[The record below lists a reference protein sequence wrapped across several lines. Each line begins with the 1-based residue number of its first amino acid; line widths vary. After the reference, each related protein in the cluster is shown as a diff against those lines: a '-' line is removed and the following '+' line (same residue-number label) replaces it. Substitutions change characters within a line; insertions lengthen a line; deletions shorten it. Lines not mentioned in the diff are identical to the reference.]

1 MERLTKTYSD
11 GTHGASDSLPCGENS
26 YDYKNLL
33 IEKLGKYED
42 LEERLNKVYGECDGL
57 LEAMIEL
64 LEEHSGVDVPDDTVK
79 ALLLTN
85 ESVDFYKKCESLEKQ
100 GRLVKLPCEDVYF
113 IVDINNPRYAMV
125 MKRPIRELAIYEIE
139 DIDKENCKY
148 FSTEEKAKAKLKEL
162 RGGENG

>member
-1 MERLTKTYSD
+1 MKRLTKTYSD

-42 LEERLNKVYGECDGL
+42 LEEQD
-57 LEAMIEL
+57 
-64 LEEHSGVDVPDDTVK
+64 
-79 ALLLTN
+79 
-85 ESVDFYKKCESLEKQ
+85 
-100 GRLVKLPCEDVYF
+100 RLVKLPCKDVYF
-113 IVDINNPRYAMV
+113 VIDINNPKYAMV

-148 FSTEEKAKAKLKEL
+148 FSTKEKAEAKLKEL
-162 RGGENG
+162 RGKNE

>member
-42 LEERLNKVYGECDGL
+42 LEERLNKIYGECDGL
-57 LEAMIEL
+57 LESMIEL

-100 GRLVKLPCEDVYF
+100 GTLIKLPCKYVWR
-113 IVDINNPRYAMV
+113 IVNTKSPKYAFTIKSPV
-125 MKRPIRELAIYEIE
+125 TELKIYEIE

-162 RGGENG
+162 RGA